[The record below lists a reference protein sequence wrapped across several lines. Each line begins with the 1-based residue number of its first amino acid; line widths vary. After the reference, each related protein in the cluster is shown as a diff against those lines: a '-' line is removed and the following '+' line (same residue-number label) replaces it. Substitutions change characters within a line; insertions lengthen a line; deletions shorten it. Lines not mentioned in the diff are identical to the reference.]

1 MKRKLLLM
9 RDIVDNQLLDS
20 EGERVTKVAGV
31 EVELR
36 EDARPMVRA
45 LLVGPEPLARRVGP
59 RVGRLVQRITGGK
72 REVRIPWEQVK
83 NVGADV
89 ELNVPASSTGATHA
103 ENWVGEKIID
113 RIPGSGRA
121 NGSSSTCSSAGRCT
135 TPKG

>member
-45 LLVGPEPLARRVGP
+45 LLVGPEPLARRIGP

-72 REVRIPWEQVK
+72 REVRIPWEQIENIGPDIKLSV
-83 NVGADV
+83 
-89 ELNVPASSTGATHA
+89 LASATGATHA
-103 ENWVGEKIID
+103 EDWVREKIIG
-113 RIPGSGRA
+113 RIPGSG
-121 NGSSSTCSSAGRCT
+121 
-135 TPKG
+135 

>member
-1 MKRKLLLM
+1 MKGKLLLM

-36 EDARPMVRA
+36 EDARPLVRA

-72 REVRIPWEQVK
+72 REVRIPWEH
-83 NVGADV
+83 V
-89 ELNVPASSTGATHA
+89 EDAAPDIHLNVPASATGATHA
-103 ENWVGEKIID
+103 EEWVREKIIG
-113 RIPGSGRA
+113 RIPG
-121 NGSSSTCSSAGRCT
+121 
-135 TPKG
+135 